1 MTETKTEYEVRTE
14 PEPEVYRC
22 KCGHVLGSIG
32 RRESGGKTVT
42 FLWRWGD
49 RLYHADITCEE
60 CGRVAT
66 WAMNSQSFEVL
77 MEGRV
82 WG

>member
-1 MTETKTEYEVRTE
+1 MTETQTEYRVNTDE

-22 KCGHVLGSIG
+22 RECGAVLGAIG

-42 FLWRWGD
+42 FLWRWSD
-49 RLYHADITCEE
+49 KLYHADITCEE

-66 WAMNSQSFEVL
+66 WAMNSQSFEAL
-77 MEGRV
+77 MRGR
-82 WG
+82 